1 MLLIEQV
8 QTNLIDQNAENMQ
21 EMEAEATKLRGIQQV
36 LDYLLDLRGS
46 SFSQLQQIALKTC
59 RRFND

>member
-1 MLLIEQV
+1 
-8 QTNLIDQNAENMQ
+8 MQ